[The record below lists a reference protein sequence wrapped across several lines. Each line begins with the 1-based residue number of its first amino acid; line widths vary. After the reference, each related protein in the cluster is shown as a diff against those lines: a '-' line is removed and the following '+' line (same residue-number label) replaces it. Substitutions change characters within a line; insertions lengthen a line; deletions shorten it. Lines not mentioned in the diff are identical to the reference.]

1 MSDQVSER
9 RQSIQFAA
17 QDEKT
22 SGASDSEPSTLLT
35 GKKLVAVFVAL
46 MLSIFVVTLDQ
57 TILATALPRITS
69 DFDAFSL
76 QGWVS
81 TSFILTQSVFLLFYG
96 QILRIFPAKWVL
108 VTTIAIFEIGSL
120 LCALSQNIGQLIAGR
135 TISGAGGGGL
145 MIAMIQVL
153 TQATRLEDRPK
164 FFGAFGG
171 VFALSSILGP
181 LIGGSITDRSTWAR
195 FLPPFPPSCLADT
208 IPRDGCNFWLS
219 LPLGGV
225 SICGVLLLLK
235 AAPPLGSDPKQ
246 RSASARIRQTLRLD
260 FLGAGL
266 AGGAVVNLI
275 LALQW
280 GGNTKPWS
288 DKAVIICFVLS
299 AVLSVVFIAWSVYL
313 GDRTMMPTSI
323 FSSRVQCTYAILIY
337 SFLNRFSFLIY
348 IYYIPIFYQAARA
361 HSATKSGIDLLP
373 LMLGLV
379 LTGAIAGGVVAKTGY
394 YWPVLVV
401 APCFLALGSGLLYT
415 LDASTSSAKLVGFQI
430 LAAIGI
436 GLGFQNG
443 SVVIQAEFNDEKK
456 LRDVH
461 AAFGWYV
468 PSTIGLGIAEP
479 IFASPLAKN
488 LRKFAPDAPVSIVEE
503 APTAIYSALPK
514 EFIPGVV
521 HSYTDALK
529 VVFVVGVPA
538 AGMALIAAL
547 FIKNIRI
554 VKTAEGI
561 VPANAE
567 EDKK

>member
-1 MSDQVSER
+1 MSDQVSEH
-9 RQSIQFAA
+9 RQSIHSTA

-22 SGASDSEPSTLLT
+22 PASGASDPEPSTLLT
-35 GKKLVAVFVAL
+35 GKKLVAVFIAL
-46 MLSIFVVTLDQ
+46 LLSIFVITLDQ
-57 TILATALPRITS
+57 TILATALPRIAS

-81 TSFILTQSVFLLFYG
+81 TSFILAQSVFLLFYG

-108 VTTIAIFEIGSL
+108 VSTIAIFEIGSL
-120 LCALSQNIGQLIAGR
+120 LCALSQSIGQLIAGR
-135 TISGAGGGGL
+135 TISGVGAGGL
-145 MIAMIQVL
+145 MVAMIQVL

-164 FFGAFGG
+164 LFGFS
-171 VFALSSILGP
+171 VLGP
-181 LIGGSITDRSTWAR
+181 LIGGSITDHSTWAR
-195 FLPPFPPSCLADT
+195 
-208 IPRDGCNFWLS
+208 
-219 LPLGGV
+219 GV

-235 AAPPLGSDPKQ
+235 AAPPLGSDPTQ
-246 RSASARIRQTLRLD
+246 RSASARFQQTLRLD

-280 GGNTKPWS
+280 GGNTKPWG
-288 DKAVIICFVLS
+288 DKDVIICFVLS
-299 AVLSVVFIAWSVYL
+299 AVLGVVFIAWSVYL
-313 GDRTMMPTSI
+313 GDRAMMPTSI
-323 FSSRVQCTYAILIY
+323 FKSRSIYAIMIY

-379 LTGAIAGGVVAKTGY
+379 LTGAIAGGVVGKTGY

-401 APCFLALGSGLLYT
+401 APCFLAVGSGLLYT
-415 LDASTSSAKLVGFQI
+415 IDASTSAAKLVGFQI

-436 GLGFQNG
+436 GMGFQNG
-443 SVVIQAEFNDEKK
+443 SMALQVEFNDEKK
-456 LRDVH
+456 LL
-461 AAFGWYV
+461 AQAMATGTFAQLLGG
-468 PSTIGLGIAEP
+468 TIGLGVAEP
-479 IFASPLAKN
+479 IFASLLAKN
-488 LRKFAPDAPVSIVEE
+488 LRKFAPNAPASIVKD
-503 APTAIYSALPK
+503 APTAIYSVLPK

-521 HSYTDALK
+521 HSYTNALK

-538 AGMALIAAL
+538 AGIALIAAL

-554 VKTAEGI
+554 VKTAKGI
-561 VPANAE
+561 APANAKDAKE
-567 EDKK
+567 GAEDAEA

>member
-1 MSDQVSER
+1 MSDQVSEH
-9 RQSIQFAA
+9 RQSIHSTA

-22 SGASDSEPSTLLT
+22 PASGASDPEPSTLLT
-35 GKKLVAVFVAL
+35 GKKLVAVFIAL
-46 MLSIFVVTLDQ
+46 LLSIFVITLDQ
-57 TILATALPRITS
+57 TILATALPRIAS

-81 TSFILTQSVFLLFYG
+81 TSFILAQSVFLLFYG

-108 VTTIAIFEIGSL
+108 VSTIAIFEIGSL
-120 LCALSQNIGQLIAGR
+120 LCALSQSIGQLIAGR
-135 TISGAGGGGL
+135 TISGVGAGGL
-145 MIAMIQVL
+145 MVAMIQVL

-164 FFGAFGG
+164 LFGLFGG
-171 VFALSSILGP
+171 VFALSSVLGP
-181 LIGGSITDRSTWAR
+181 LIGGSITDHSTWR
-195 FLPPFPPSCLADT
+195 W
-208 IPRDGCNFWLS
+208 NFWLS

-235 AAPPLGSDPKQ
+235 AAPPLGSDPTQ
-246 RSASARIRQTLRLD
+246 RSASARFQQTLRLD

-280 GGNTKPWS
+280 GGNTKPWG
-288 DKAVIICFVLS
+288 DKDVIICFVLS
-299 AVLSVVFIAWSVYL
+299 AVLGVVFIAWSVYL
-313 GDRTMMPTSI
+313 GNRAMMPTSI
-323 FSSRVQCTYAILIY
+323 FKSRSIYAIMIY

-379 LTGAIAGGVVAKTGY
+379 LTGAIAGGVVGKTGY

-401 APCFLALGSGLLYT
+401 APCFLAVGSGLLYT
-415 LDASTSSAKLVGFQI
+415 IDASTSAAKLVGFQI

-436 GLGFQNG
+436 GMGFQNG
-443 SVVIQAEFNDEKK
+443 SMALQVEFNDEKK
-456 LRDVH
+456 LL
-461 AAFGWYV
+461 AQAMATGTFAQLLGG
-468 PSTIGLGIAEP
+468 TIGLGVAEP
-479 IFASPLAKN
+479 IFASLLAKN
-488 LRKFAPDAPVSIVEE
+488 LRKFAPNAPASIVKD
-503 APTAIYSALPK
+503 APTAIYSVLPK

-521 HSYTDALK
+521 HSYTNALK

-538 AGMALIAAL
+538 AGIALIAAL

-554 VKTAEGI
+554 VKTAKGI
-561 VPANAE
+561 APANAKDAKE
-567 EDKK
+567 GAEDA